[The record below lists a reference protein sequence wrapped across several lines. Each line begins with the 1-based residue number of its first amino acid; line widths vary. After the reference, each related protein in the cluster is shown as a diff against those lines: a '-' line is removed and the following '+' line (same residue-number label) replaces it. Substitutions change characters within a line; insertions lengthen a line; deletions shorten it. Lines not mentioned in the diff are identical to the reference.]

1 MVLMLLVQVFWLIGS
16 SSAPAS
22 IGAFSLAVLDV
33 ISSRLSSGHS
43 SHVMYTLFYVL
54 MHEIVL
60 FFCVRYS
67 FSNCLNL
74 CYFYNCCF
82 ICMDILP
89 KYMSTHASH
98 VLGAQGGQKRELA
111 PLELELDKCEASGRF
126 WNEAPVF

>member
-1 MVLMLLVQVFWLIGS
+1 MVVLLLLVL
-16 SSAPAS
+16 
-22 IGAFSLAVLDV
+22 GAFSLAVLDV
-33 ISSRLSSGHS
+33 ISSHLSSGHS

-82 ICMDILP
+82 MCMDILP
-89 KYMSTHASH
+89 EYMSTHTSH
-98 VLGAQGGQKRELA
+98 VLGAQGDQKRELD
-111 PLELELDKCEASGRF
+111 PLELELQTNMRYQVGSG
-126 WNEAPVF
+126 NEAPVF